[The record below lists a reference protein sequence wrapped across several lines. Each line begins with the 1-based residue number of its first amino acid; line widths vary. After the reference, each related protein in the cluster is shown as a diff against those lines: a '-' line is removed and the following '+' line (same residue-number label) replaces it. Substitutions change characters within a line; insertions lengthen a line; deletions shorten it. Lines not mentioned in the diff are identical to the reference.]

1 MKKKLT
7 TFMFGL
13 LLAVGWTN
21 GASAQKL
28 TESNASR
35 VLIPS
40 FEMTQTEETEMI
52 TGHSGHRHQA
62 PRRAVGNVTSDVTY
76 EKSWYSAKTYTW
88 YDSNN
93 GSKSASYTDAVTD
106 PRQMY
111 WFIRSLYMNT
121 EIPGIT
127 YEEVYNANVI
137 YRGADFGWLI
147 SGPVTEDIVI
157 TMNRY
162 VHIASV
168 SVYSLD
174 GQLITSMNASATS
187 KTGWT
192 INADRDYEGSYYN
205 PTYYWYINT
214 TSTGNWKAITISK
227 SLLSGYNGVR
237 IVVNARQ
244 TYSTT
249 ATRNYTF
256 TVCYDATNGYLGE
269 YQLLGST
276 YSNYTI
282 WYTFPIEAP
291 EENGYTVVLVKLK
304 DSFDY
309 VNNYP
314 AAYTTSRDSLYNF
327 FNTYVDELQLLTD
340 GLRVGENTDAAGTVF
355 AYTGMLNKFYFISK
369 GKTYPIAR
377 QFSSSENTWYTNT
390 NGNYVRYS
398 DYAPFYSMFEEFSPT
413 TTTNTEGINDFY
425 AEMTA
430 GNAYGVIHDCQGV
443 NALKHFFS
451 MTGTGGSEEKSVASL
466 VLYIPDN
473 RSLENSRNYEEGHQ
487 PQVGLYT
494 IRLAAETEP
503 AAGYSESNRQYTVN
517 LDWSSSLNQ
526 MVNNTVSQTYIIY
539 KVVFDEHGNRQYVP
553 LDTVTDQTTYQ
564 YNEPQLQTSQTF
576 TYIIMGYPTDA
587 TNNPVNQEGGIFYT
601 YSNIDDV
608 QIPGWFDFM
617 VLYRE
622 RYESDFVIPEE
633 KNYYRNYLYPT
644 NLTPGTGM
652 TMEQLKREWPNQ
664 TASYTLWRDNTG
676 VAVLEVK
683 AVGDKVY
690 YRIQYYKD
698 TQVTTG
704 PNDIDFPTYQE
715 INQNNH

>member
-1 MKKKLT
+1 
-7 TFMFGL
+7 
-13 LLAVGWTN
+13 
-21 GASAQKL
+21 
-28 TESNASR
+28 
-35 VLIPS
+35 
-40 FEMTQTEETEMI
+40 
-52 TGHSGHRHQA
+52 
-62 PRRAVGNVTSDVTY
+62 
-76 EKSWYSAKTYTW
+76 
-88 YDSNN
+88 
-93 GSKSASYTDAVTD
+93 
-106 PRQMY
+106 
-111 WFIRSLYMNT
+111 
-121 EIPGIT
+121 
-127 YEEVYNANVI
+127 
-137 YRGADFGWLI
+137 
-147 SGPVTEDIVI
+147 
-157 TMNRY
+157 
-162 VHIASV
+162 
-168 SVYSLD
+168 
-174 GQLITSMNASATS
+174 
-187 KTGWT
+187 
-192 INADRDYEGSYYN
+192 
-205 PTYYWYINT
+205 
-214 TSTGNWKAITISK
+214 
-227 SLLSGYNGVR
+227 
-237 IVVNARQ
+237 
-244 TYSTT
+244 
-249 ATRNYTF
+249 
-256 TVCYDATNGYLGE
+256 
-269 YQLLGST
+269 
-276 YSNYTI
+276 
-282 WYTFPIEAP
+282 
-291 EENGYTVVLVKLK
+291 
-304 DSFDY
+304 
-309 VNNYP
+309 
-314 AAYTTSRDSLYNF
+314 
-327 FNTYVDELQLLTD
+327 
-340 GLRVGENTDAAGTVF
+340 
-355 AYTGMLNKFYFISK
+355 
-369 GKTYPIAR
+369 
-377 QFSSSENTWYTNT
+377 
-390 NGNYVRYS
+390 
-398 DYAPFYSMFEEFSPT
+398 
-413 TTTNTEGINDFY
+413 
-425 AEMTA
+425 MTA